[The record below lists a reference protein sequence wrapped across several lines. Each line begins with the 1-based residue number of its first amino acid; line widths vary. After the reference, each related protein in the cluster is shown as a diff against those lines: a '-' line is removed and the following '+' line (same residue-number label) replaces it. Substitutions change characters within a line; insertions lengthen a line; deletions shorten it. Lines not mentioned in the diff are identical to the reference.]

1 MAVSALRDS
10 SERLEAALAR
20 LEATLADRTAGT
32 EELRT
37 AVAEARAENERL
49 QALANEAA
57 GRLDRT
63 IAQLERVMKEA

>member
-1 MAVSALRDS
+1 MSALRDS
-10 SERLEAALAR
+10 CEKLETALAR
-20 LEATLADRTAGT
+20 LEAVLHERVHES

-49 QALANEAA
+49 QALADEAA

-63 IAQLERVMKEA
+63 IAQLERVVKEA